1 MSVVEWLR
9 RLNLDHYSP
18 GFIENKIFFVSDLR
32 IVMEGDAEALF
43 EGVFKIK
50 DVMDRKRLWGMIRGD
65 KLVRNDFGLLTT
77 N

>member
-9 RLNLDHYSP
+9 RLNLDHYCK

-32 IVMEGDAEALF
+32 LLADDEGSF
-43 EGVFKIK
+43 EGVFGIK
-50 DVMDRKRLWGMIRGD
+50 DVMDLKRIMGMMHGD
-65 KLVRNDFGLLTT
+65 KLVRQDFGLLTT

>member
-18 GFIENKIFFVSDLR
+18 AFIENKIFFVSDLR
-32 IVMEGDAEALF
+32 LLRDDEGSF
-43 EGVFKIK
+43 QGVFGIK
-50 DVMDRKRLWGMIRGD
+50 DAMDLKRIMGMMGGD

>member
-32 IVMEGDAEALF
+32 LLRDDEGSF
-43 EGVFKIK
+43 QGVFGIK
-50 DVMDRKRLWGMIRGD
+50 DAMDLKRIMGMMGGD